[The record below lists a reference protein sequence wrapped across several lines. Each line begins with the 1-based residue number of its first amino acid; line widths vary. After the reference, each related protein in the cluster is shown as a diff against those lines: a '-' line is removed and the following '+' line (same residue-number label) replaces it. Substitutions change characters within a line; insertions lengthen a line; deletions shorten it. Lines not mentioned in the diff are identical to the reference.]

1 MYDTFRATSDGRFY
15 EVILKFSNF
24 ADCKHFIIGISSKYD
39 KDYLTG
45 TNFLVKNGF
54 YEKDSGESFSDKKS
68 CSRLFFYAVLFFDAE
83 ETNPERLD
91 FCLKNDMLCNV
102 AYEIIRTDD
111 DTFWIN
117 ELLRQSE
124 FSLLGNADAVLQTF
138 SDEWKG

>member
-1 MYDTFRATSDGRFY
+1 MYDTFRITNDGRFY
-15 EVILKFSNF
+15 EVVIKFSNF
-24 ADCKHFIIGISSKYD
+24 SDCKHFILGMSSKYD

-45 TNFLVKNGF
+45 ANFLVKNGF
-54 YEKDSGESFSDKKS
+54 Y
-68 CSRLFFYAVLFFDAE
+68 AVLFFDVE

-91 FCLKNDMLCNV
+91 FCIKNDMLCNV

-111 DTFWIN
+111 DVFWIN

-138 SDEWKG
+138 SDEWRG

>member
-1 MYDTFRATSDGRFY
+1 MHLTPMGSSLNIFHVIFFLMYDTFRVTSDGRFY

-45 TNFLVKNGF
+45 ANFLVKNG
-54 YEKDSGESFSDKKS
+54 
-68 CSRLFFYAVLFFDAE
+68 FYAVLFFDAE

-111 DTFWIN
+111 DVFWIN

>member
-45 TNFLVKNGF
+45 ANFLVKNG
-54 YEKDSGESFSDKKS
+54 
-68 CSRLFFYAVLFFDAE
+68 FYAVLFFDAE

-111 DTFWIN
+111 DVFWIN

>member
-1 MYDTFRATSDGRFY
+1 VHLTPMGSSLNIFHVIFFLMYDTFRVTSDGRFY

-45 TNFLVKNGF
+45 ANFLVKNG
-54 YEKDSGESFSDKKS
+54 
-68 CSRLFFYAVLFFDAE
+68 FYAVLFFDAE

-111 DTFWIN
+111 DVFWIN